1 MPLNNRIEGIAIYC
15 DLNGQIKSILRDD
28 IGFSNLNPVGR
39 LFPNVLANKSN
50 TNFLD
55 FMLEVKEKNIAFD
68 YRFDLEVNE
77 RSYNLYF
84 FGILIAEKILVIGAD
99 NHKEAMEFADH
110 LQQVN
115 NEQSNLIRSLYKE
128 KYSRQNEDKDTQQL
142 FEEVSKLNN
151 ELINVQRELFKKNI
165 ELEKL
170 NQLKNHFLG
179 MAAHDLRNPLTIIT
193 NYAEFIMEDNA
204 DKLSEQTNTFLMKI
218 HNSAYFMLELIE
230 DILDVSK
237 IETGKLHLNLDTVD
251 IINFT
256 KDIIKRNNVIAAKKD
271 IQIHLERAVETF
283 PIKIDKLKIEQVFNN
298 LLSNAVKFSYPNSEI
313 FVKFDT
319 YTDKIQVR
327 VKDSGTGIKE
337 EFKDKLFIPFQKN
350 KIRGTKD
357 EKGTGLGLSIV
368 KRIIEGH
375 KGEIW
380 FESELGKGTSFFFT
394 LPTQ

>member
-1 MPLNNRIEGIAIYC
+1 MPLTNRIEGIAIYC

-39 LFPNVLANKSN
+39 LFPNVLANQSN

-68 YRFDLEVNE
+68 YRFDLELNE

-193 NYAEFIMEDNA
+193 NYAEFILEDNA
-204 DKLSEQTNTFLMKI
+204 DKLSEQTNTFLLKI

-237 IETGKLHLNLDTVD
+237 IEAGKLQLDPQTVE
-251 IINFT
+251 FVQFS
-256 KDIIKRNNVIAAKKD
+256 KDIIERNNIIASKK
-271 IQIHLERAVETF
+271 E
-283 PIKIDKLKIEQVFNN
+283 N
-298 LLSNAVKFSYPNSEI
+298 
-313 FVKFDT
+313 
-319 YTDKIQVR
+319 
-327 VKDSGTGIKE
+327 
-337 EFKDKLFIPFQKN
+337 
-350 KIRGTKD
+350 
-357 EKGTGLGLSIV
+357 
-368 KRIIEGH
+368 
-375 KGEIW
+375 
-380 FESELGKGTSFFFT
+380 
-394 LPTQ
+394 